1 MLATVIVPRNILN
14 ADFTWLSTGFILVN
28 YLPLLLI
35 LFNSEKAVLLLLT
48 EKIIITVVQNQAST
62 V

>member
-1 MLATVIVPRNILN
+1 MIATVIVPRNILN